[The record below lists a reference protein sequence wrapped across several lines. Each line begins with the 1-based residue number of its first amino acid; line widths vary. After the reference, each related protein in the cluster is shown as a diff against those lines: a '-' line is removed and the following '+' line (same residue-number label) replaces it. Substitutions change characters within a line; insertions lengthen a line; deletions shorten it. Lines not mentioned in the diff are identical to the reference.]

1 MGNRASTGERRRA
14 RHVRCM
20 VVHGEGQP
28 SRGTTARFTKRT
40 SCPCGRF
47 SGVLKPKNCLVSWV
61 LTYTLYLTRDK
72 DNSSKARRIQ
82 LLVADSILVKP
93 GRWVS

>member
-1 MGNRASTGERRRA
+1 M
-14 RHVRCM
+14 CM
-20 VVHGEGQP
+20 VRVNHREA
-28 SRGTTARFTKRT
+28 TARFTKRT

-47 SGVLKPKNCLVSWV
+47 SGVLKPKNCVVSWL
-61 LTYTLYLTRDK
+61 LTYTLYETRDK